1 MQDCTG
7 IILGS
12 CGNEL
17 QVCTSTKINVLGV
30 PITLPYIVLW
40 ASL

>member
-12 CGNEL
+12 CGKEI
-17 QVCTSTKINVLGV
+17 QMCTSTKINVIGV
-30 PITLPYIVLW
+30 PITLPYMALQ